1 MTADQSS
8 GPAELKAKLTLSR
21 LERRTQLLETA
32 KKGTR
37 PDLWSRIWMGLM
49 FSPFIIIVIITKNPE
64 ITGVVITLFIG
75 LFIMNL
81 ITSQVIHKRLD
92 ALIAV
97 LEDEN
102 LLQGHLSEKEKP
114 SF

>member
-1 MTADQSS
+1 MTEDQSS
-8 GPAELKAKLTLSR
+8 GRAEVKAKLTLSQ
-21 LERRTQLLETA
+21 LERRTRLLQTA

-37 PDLWSRIWMGLM
+37 PDLWSLISMGLM
-49 FSPFIIIVIITKNPE
+49 FSPFIILVIITKNPE
-64 ITGVVITLFIG
+64 ITGVVITLFVG

-81 ITSQVIHKRLD
+81 INNQVIHKRLD